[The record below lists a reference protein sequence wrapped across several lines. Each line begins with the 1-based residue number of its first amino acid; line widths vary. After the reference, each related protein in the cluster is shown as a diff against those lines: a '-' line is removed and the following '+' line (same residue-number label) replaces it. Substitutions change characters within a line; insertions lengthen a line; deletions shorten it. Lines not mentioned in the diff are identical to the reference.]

1 MIIKDIINPVADLL
15 GKFIPD
21 QTEKLKLAHEI
32 ATLAQKQAHENA
44 MAQVEVNK
52 IEAQHSSV
60 FVAGWRPF
68 IAWCCGIGLCYNFI
82 LYPLLL
88 WVVALYQ
95 LNITPPPLFSDNL
108 MELVMGILGL
118 GAMRTYEKFKG
129 VERNKL

>member
-1 MIIKDIINPVADLL
+1 MLQDLINPVSELL

-21 QTEKLKLAHEI
+21 ATERQKLAHEI
-32 ATLAQKQAHENA
+32 ATMAQKNAHENA
-44 MAQVEVNK
+44 MAQIEVNK
-52 IEAQHSSV
+52 TEAQHSSV

>member
-1 MIIKDIINPVADLL
+1 MLQDLISPVSELL

-21 QTEKLKLAHEI
+21 ATERQKLAHEI
-32 ATLAQKQAHENA
+32 ATMAQKNAHENA
-44 MAQVEVNK
+44 MAQIDVNK
-52 IEAQHSSV
+52 TEAQHSSV

>member
-1 MIIKDIINPVADLL
+1 MIDLL
-15 GKFIPD
+15 ITSVSTLLSKVIPD
-21 QTEKLKLAHEI
+21 VNERQKLAHEI
-32 ATLAQKQAHENA
+32 ATMAQKHAHENA
-44 MAQVEVNK
+44 IAQIEVNK
-52 IEAQHSSV
+52 VEAQHSSI

-88 WVVALYQ
+88 WIVAFYQ
-95 LNITPPPLFSDNL
+95 INMTPPPLFSDNL

-129 VERNKL
+129 VERNKI

>member
-1 MIIKDIINPVADLL
+1 MLQELINPISDLL

-21 QTEKLKLAHEI
+21 ATERQKLAHEI
-32 ATLAQKQAHENA
+32 ATMAQKNAHENA

>member
-1 MIIKDIINPVADLL
+1 MLQDLISPVSELL

-21 QTEKLKLAHEI
+21 ATERQKLAHEI
-32 ATLAQKQAHENA
+32 ATIAQKNAHENA
-44 MAQVEVNK
+44 MAQIDVNK
-52 IEAQHSSV
+52 TEAQHSSV

>member
-1 MIIKDIINPVADLL
+1 MVELL
-15 GKFIPD
+15 VTSVSNILSKFIPD
-21 QTEKLKLAHEI
+21 ATERQKLAHEI
-32 ATLAQKQAHENA
+32 ATMAQKNAHENA
-44 MAQVEVNK
+44 MAQIEVNK
-52 IEAQHSSV
+52 TEAQHTSV

-88 WVVALYQ
+88 WVVAFYQ
-95 LNITPPPLFSDNL
+95 INVTPPPLFSDNL